1 MIIIGD
7 ALVPYEHMFRIYH
20 KEQIAESQPNSTIIF
35 KYNDAILEYAS
46 SNALPFAVMVD
57 SIKEAIYVNACK
69 GKYIIAS
76 ASLAK
81 EIQKVAENYMFD
93 AKVLCVIES
102 NDAFEAVA
110 QDEIDGVIYKH
121 ILG

>member
-7 ALVPYEHMFRIYH
+7 PMIPSEAMFRIYH
-20 KEQIAESQPNSTIIF
+20 KEQIAESQPNATLIF

-46 SNALPFAVMVD
+46 QNELSCAVMVD

-69 GKYIIAS
+69 GKYIIATQ
-76 ASLAK
+76 SLAK
-81 EIQKVAENYMFD
+81 KIQKVAEVYMFD
-93 AKVLCVIES
+93 AKVLAVIEN
-102 NDAFEAVA
+102 NDAFESVA
-110 QDEIDGVIYKH
+110 EDEIDGVIYKT